1 MEKCE
6 DIKKIYIWGAG
17 HYAGYIY
24 SMINKDMCQI
34 KGIIDSDRQKQGSLW
49 ENELMIY
56 APEQLLSS
64 EYDQIIISVLKY
76 TPIEMACKKMGIPEE
91 KIIAYWKNAES
102 TGIFLNRDLLIL
114 EEKRKNE
121 IMKNRLD
128 SAPYE
133 WGIKSVPQIES
144 SEVLLKKIIK
154 DKSSLCRFGDGEFNI
169 ILENGCPWFQKESE
183 SLKRRLIEVLHV
195 DVPDIN
201 IAIAQ
206 NFLGLEQYTEE
217 AADEIR
223 AYMSHGIRNGII
235 RFLDLTRVYYN
246 AYVTRPYLIY
256 KDKNNADRIF
266 TLFKELWDHRNVI
279 IVEGRYGRSGIY
291 NDLYDNAGSVRR
303 IICPAQNAWQ
313 CYDEILGS
321 VLRYADRDD
330 LVCLSLGPAATVMA
344 YDVARQGIQALD
356 IGQLD
361 NEYDW
366 FRNKAKQRT
375 SIPGKMVAEISDNGC
390 LDIFENVEYQ
400 SQVIA
405 EIV

>member
-1 MEKCE
+1 M
-6 DIKKIYIWGAG
+6 
-17 HYAGYIY
+17 
-24 SMINKDMCQI
+24 
-34 KGIIDSDRQKQGSLW
+34 
-49 ENELMIY
+49 
-56 APEQLLSS
+56 
-64 EYDQIIISVLKY
+64 
-76 TPIEMACKKMGIPEE
+76 
-91 KIIAYWKNAES
+91 
-102 TGIFLNRDLLIL
+102 
-114 EEKRKNE
+114 
-121 IMKNRLD
+121 
-128 SAPYE
+128 
-133 WGIKSVPQIES
+133 
-144 SEVLLKKIIK
+144 
-154 DKSSLCRFGDGEFNI
+154 
-169 ILENGCPWFQKESE
+169 
-183 SLKRRLIEVLHV
+183 
-195 DVPDIN
+195 
-201 IAIAQ
+201 
-206 NFLGLEQYTEE
+206 
-217 AADEIR
+217 
-223 AYMSHGIRNGII
+223 
-235 RFLDLTRVYYN
+235 
-246 AYVTRPYLIY
+246 
-256 KDKNNADRIF
+256 
-266 TLFKELWDHRNVI
+266 FKELWDHRNVI